1 MATNPNNTHT
11 HAKHMKTNKALKARK
26 GMKLNV
32 GGEWRL
38 VTDLSWDGV
47 ECEDSKGSPVVVSR
61 EQMKVATLWG

>member
-1 MATNPNNTHT
+1 
-11 HAKHMKTNKALKARK
+11 MKENKTLKARK

-61 EQMKVATLWG
+61 EQMKAATLWSR

>member
-1 MATNPNNTHT
+1 
-11 HAKHMKTNKALKARK
+11 MKENKTLKARK

-47 ECEDSKGSPVVVSR
+47 ECEDANGSPVVVSR
-61 EQMKVATLWG
+61 EQMKTATLWNWNAA

>member
-1 MATNPNNTHT
+1 MTHT
-11 HAKHMKTNKALKARK
+11 HAKHMKTNKELKARK